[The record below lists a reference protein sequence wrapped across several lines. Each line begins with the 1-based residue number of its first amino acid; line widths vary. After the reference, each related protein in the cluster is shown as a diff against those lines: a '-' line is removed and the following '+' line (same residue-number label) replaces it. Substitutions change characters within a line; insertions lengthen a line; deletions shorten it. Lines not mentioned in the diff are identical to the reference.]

1 MRIFDSTHVKEGTKL
16 ALIVIAFY
24 LAIAV
29 VTYLA
34 W

>member
-1 MRIFDSTHVKEGTKL
+1 MH
-16 ALIVIAFY
+16 

-34 W
+34 LVRIAATGARQSR